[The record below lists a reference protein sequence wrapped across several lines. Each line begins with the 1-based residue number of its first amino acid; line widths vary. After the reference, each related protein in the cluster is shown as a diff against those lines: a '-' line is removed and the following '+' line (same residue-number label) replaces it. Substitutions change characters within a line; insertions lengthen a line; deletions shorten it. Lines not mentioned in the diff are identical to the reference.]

1 MTHMGSLI
9 MSSKGSCLSKVIIF
23 VIGILKGI
31 LFQCHTQTFFFLFFL
46 FSDIMME
53 LILCLKDSNTV
64 YMLKSLALSDIMM
77 ELILSV

>member
-31 LFQCHTQTFFFLFFL
+31 LFQCHTQTFFFLVFL
-46 FSDIMME
+46 FSDIM
-53 LILCLKDSNTV
+53 ILCLKDSNMV